1 MRKNDFAKM
10 TDRYLG
16 DARVVVVKV
25 GSVLLV
31 EDEKGRLRREWLN
44 SLAGGIA
51 GLAREGCRVV
61 VVSSGSIPLGRHDL
75 VAASGRKGGR
85 LKLEEKQAAA
95 AIGQIKLAGEWQRA
109 FGREQLKCAQILL
122 SPDDTE
128 TRRRHLNA
136 RATLLTLLDAGII
149 PVVNENDTV
158 ATAEIRYGDN
168 DRLAARVAQMVSANA
183 LVLFSDIDG
192 LYESDPR
199 RNPGSGHI
207 PEVDAID
214 DRILAMAGPANTD
227 YASGGMVTKL
237 EAARIATSAGCHMV
251 ICDGREERPLRRL
264 IGGGRCTW
272 FRAASNP
279 PQARKKWIAAG
290 LKPSGWITVD
300 DGAARALARGKS
312 LLAAGITKVGGE
324 FDRGDLV
331 AVKDLKGVELGR
343 GLVHYSD
350 GDTAGI
356 AGCKSS
362 EIQGILGYRGRDEVI
377 HADDLVL
384 ARAAGADTG
393 DKPKEKGKGKK

>member
-1 MRKNDFAKM
+1 MRRSDFAKM

-31 EDEKGRLRREWLN
+31 EDETGRLRREWLN
-44 SLAGGIA
+44 SLVGGIA
-51 GLAREGCRVV
+51 SLTEKGCRVV

-109 FGREQLKCAQILL
+109 FGRKELKCAQILL

-158 ATAEIRYGDN
+158 ATMEIRYGDN

-192 LYESDPR
+192 LYEADPG
-199 RNPGSGHI
+199 RNPNSAHI
-207 PEVDAID
+207 PEVASID
-214 DRILAMAGPANTD
+214 ERILAMAGPARND
-227 YASGGMVTKL
+227 DASGGMVTKL
-237 EAARIATSAGCHMV
+237 EAARIANGAGCHMV
-251 ICDGREERPLRRL
+251 ICDGRGKRPLRRL
-264 IGGGRCTW
+264 IEGGRCTW

-290 LKPSGWITVD
+290 LKPSGSVTVD

-312 LLAAGITKVGGE
+312 LLAAGITKVGGKFE
-324 FDRGDLV
+324 RGDLV
-331 AVKDLKGVELGR
+331 TVRDTGGAELGR
-343 GLVHYSD
+343 GLIHYSSQD
-350 GDTAGI
+350 AAGI

-384 ARAAGADTG
+384 ARKVGAGTD
-393 DKPKEKGKGKK
+393 GKSGGKARK